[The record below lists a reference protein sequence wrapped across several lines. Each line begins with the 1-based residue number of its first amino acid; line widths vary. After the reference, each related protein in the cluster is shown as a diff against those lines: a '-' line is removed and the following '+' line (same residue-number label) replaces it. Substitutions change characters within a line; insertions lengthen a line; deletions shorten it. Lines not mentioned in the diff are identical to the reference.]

1 MKKKIKYLLFI
12 VVCNIFCLNVYAASS
27 ASLKVSPSSSKVQ
40 VGDTITVTVS
50 VSSKQ
55 ALGAWQ
61 FNVGYN
67 SSVLTYVSSNMENGL
82 TSLGYVS
89 NTSTKTKTYT
99 LKFKAKAAGTGNITI
114 NNATVYALDDSLCT
128 NSISN
133 TSITVVSPKS
143 SNSNTNNKSNSNSNK
158 NTKETKKSTNNY
170 LSNLSVDGYKISP
183 KFNKSTTKYN
193 ISVPNNIR
201 KVKITATKEDKNA
214 SVSGAGEKNLKEG
227 KNKFEIVVTAENG
240 NKKTYTLNVTV
251 QDKDPVV
258 VTVDG
263 QEYTVMQSSE
273 GLTVPES
280 YSQTTV
286 TINDTVL
293 PAYKSGLTGFT
304 LVGLTDKNGKSNLFV
319 YADNKYTLYNEFKFN
334 GLSIYIKEPSVM
346 VKGAKK
352 TKITLDDEEITAY
365 TIEGNSYPLIYGMNV
380 ESGEENWYTYDS
392 SEKTLQKFII
402 GNKNSA
408 KGVSIAQ
415 NITSNDKYKALS
427 YMMCGISGIL
437 TLFLILSAVKISKQK
452 PEI

>member
-1 MKKKIKYLLFI
+1 MKKKIKYLLFAVLCNLF
-12 VVCNIFCLNVYAASS
+12 VVRVYAASS
-27 ASLKVSPSSSKVQ
+27 VSLKISPSSSRVQ
-40 VGDTITVTVS
+40 VGDTITATVS

-55 ALGAWQ
+55 PLGAWQ

-67 SSVLTYVSSNMENGL
+67 SSVLKYVSSNMENGL

-89 NTSTKTKTYT
+89 NTTTKTKTYT

-114 NNATVYALDDSLCT
+114 NNASVYGLDDSLFT

-133 TSITVVSPKS
+133 ASITVVAQKT
-143 SNSNTNNKSNSNSNK
+143 SNSNSNSNSNK
-158 NTKETKKSTNNY
+158 EKNDTKKSTNNY
-170 LSNLSVDGYKISP
+170 LDSLSVDGYSISP
-183 KFNKSTTKYN
+183 KFNKNTTKYN

-201 KVKITATKEDKNA
+201 TVKINANSEDKKATVN
-214 SVSGAGEKNLKEG
+214 GTGNKNLKEG

-240 NKKTYTLNVTV
+240 NKKTYVLNVTV
-251 QDKDPVV
+251 QDKEPVIV
-258 VTVDG
+258 KVNGED
-263 QEYTVMQSSE
+263 YTVMQSSE
-273 GLTVPES
+273 GLNIPES
-280 YSQTTV
+280 YSKTTV

-304 LVGLTDKNGKSNLFV
+304 LVGLTDKNGKSNLYV
-319 YADNKYTLYNEFKFN
+319 YSDNKYTLYNEFKFN
-334 GLSIYIKEPSVM
+334 GISIYIKEPKVM
-346 VKGAKK
+346 VKGAKE
-352 TKITLDDEEITAY
+352 TTLTLDDEEIKAY
-365 TIEGNSYPLIYGMNV
+365 TIDGNSYPLIYGMNI

-408 KGVSIAQ
+408 KGISITQ
-415 NITSNDKYKALS
+415 NVTSNDKYRALS

-437 TLFLILSAVKISKQK
+437 TLFLILSAVKISKQNK